1 MDICNLDWQLIVKI
15 LPSLITGGV
24 ALFIFSK
31 WKNQKSSEVIA
42 NEAKVLIIKIA
53 RLQSLQ
59 CEIFKEIQESQG
71 AKFPED
77 ELKDFKKIK
86 EEVSDSMNFLGFA
99 LQHDR
104 SLSQLPSIVL
114 SQAVLFIRDIERY
127 QKGEK
132 AINSKY
138 FSIIDS
144 SDALTLTELLL
155 NYAMYKKSIDKGWFN
170 KYKKF

>member
-1 MDICNLDWQLIVKI
+1 MKY
-15 LPSLITGGV
+15 
-24 ALFIFSK
+24 
-31 WKNQKSSEVIA
+31 
-42 NEAKVLIIKIA
+42 IIKPTN
-53 RLQSLQ
+53 Q
-59 CEIFKEIQESQG
+59 FK
-71 AKFPED
+71 
-77 ELKDFKKIK
+77 KDFKKIK

-99 LQHDR
+99 LQHDG

-114 SQAVLFIRDIERY
+114 SQAGLFIRDIERY
-127 QKGEK
+127 KKGEK

>member
-1 MDICNLDWQLIVKI
+1 MDICNLDWQLIVKF

-24 ALFIFSK
+24 
-31 WKNQKSSEVIA
+31 
-42 NEAKVLIIKIA
+42 
-53 RLQSLQ
+53 
-59 CEIFKEIQESQG
+59 
-71 AKFPED
+71 
-77 ELKDFKKIK
+77 
-86 EEVSDSMNFLGFA
+86 
-99 LQHDR
+99 
-104 SLSQLPSIVL
+104 SQLPSIVL
-114 SQAVLFIRDIERY
+114 SQAGLFIRDIERY
-127 QKGEK
+127 KKGEK